1 MKYSVR
7 EIEKTVCQILD
18 EVSYGKV
25 ESSDLDFETDLLKL
39 AIDCI
44 KKLNLAIVDTH
55 GTSGIYIEHTL
66 LSVTYAG
73 YKFYEDFSNKLK
85 WEEEF
90 EINSSVRGQRANSRI
105 NFYDEL
111 AFKRTNLG

>member
-39 AIDCI
+39 AIDF
-44 KKLNLAIVDTH
+44 LNERRKEDGKPEYEI
-55 GTSGIYIEHTL
+55 SRSIE
-66 LSVTYAG
+66 
-73 YKFYEDFSNKLK
+73 
-85 WEEEF
+85 
-90 EINSSVRGQRANSRI
+90 RARDISK
-105 NFYDEL
+105 YTE
-111 AFKRTNLG
+111 